1 MTHKSTNHNLENIRN
16 QIEELKSRLD
26 KIEKNIDLQ
35 EEVIN
40 LLHKNLESVFY
51 DAFQNNEA
59 MSVNEIMKKA
69 FPSGKIPKILDIR
82 F

>member
-1 MTHKSTNHNLENIRN
+1 MTHKPSNNNLENIRN
-16 QIEELKSRLD
+16 QIDELKTRLD

-40 LLHKNLESVFY
+40 LLHKNLESVFH
-51 DAFQNNEA
+51 DAFQNNEV

-69 FPSGKIPKILDIR
+69 FPSGKIPKIILR
-82 F
+82 